1 MYAYSKGLS
10 DLIARKYQA
19 FIHEQRCYDNVFYL
33 LTEQIPELS
42 PLSKVS
48 ILFCYYKGADSRYYR
63 HVFILYDNE
72 LVEPLPYVNM
82 NEENRSSL
90 VPIRLIPSIE
100 DYFQMVRKDG
110 NSSLANVLYED
121 EIKAVN
127 QAKIWQKLWI
137 RDLSN
142 LYRDFE

>member
-1 MYAYSKGLS
+1 MYAYSKRLS

-19 FIHEQRCYDNVFYL
+19 FIHEQRCYDNVFHL
-33 LTEQIPELS
+33 LTERIPELY

-48 ILFCYYKGADSRYYR
+48 VLFCYYKGADSRYYR